1 MTILALQLRAIWYT
15 IEVTAKENT
24 DVRSGVV
31 MICWDKKKVFASYD
45 NAVDFRVPIL
55 ERWCWPVRTIAT
67 HACSPPWFVAR
78 VLKPVFYALM
88 DKHSRS
94 RIMIHDVPESQ
105 ILDALSSYGILKHML
120 PVEMGGTVLLNQAEW
135 ISNRRAVELSEI

>member
-15 IEVTAKENT
+15 IEVTSKENT
-24 DVRSGVV
+24 DVRSGFV
-31 MICWDKKKVFASYD
+31 MICWDKKKAFASYD
-45 NAVDFRVPIL
+45 IAVDFRVPIL
-55 ERWCWPVRTIAT
+55 ERRCWPVRTIAA
-67 HACSPPWFVAR
+67 HVCSPPWFAAR
-78 VLKPVFYALM
+78 VLKPVGYALL
-88 DKHSRS
+88 DKHKRS
-94 RIMIHDVPESQ
+94 RIIIHDVPESQ